1 MGEHQVENKH
11 MKNNDQFTIITGT
24 NRPNSNSEK
33 IAQTYAAALH
43 NAGGEGRV
51 LKLTD
56 LPRDFV
62 FTDMWDER
70 SAEMQSIIDTYMVTA
85 SKYVFVV
92 PEYNG
97 GFPGV
102 LKAFIDCVPPKIFQG
117 KKAGLVGL
125 SSGKAGGLR
134 PMDQLSN
141 VMNYLK
147 VSVLYAKPKLSEIE
161 LLLKEGDLKD
171 ERANE
176 LIRQH
181 VQLMIDF

>member
-1 MGEHQVENKH
+1 M
-11 MKNNDQFTIITGT
+11 DQFTIITGT

-33 IAQTYAAALH
+33 IAEVYASLLH
-43 NAGGEGRV
+43 NAGGEGRI
-51 LKLTD
+51 LRLTE

-70 SAEMQSIIDTYMVTA
+70 SSQMQAIIDEYMVPA
-85 SKYVFVV
+85 NKYIFIV

-102 LKAFIDCVPPKIFQG
+102 LKAFIDCVPPKTFQG

-161 LLLKEGDLKD
+161 MLLSDNRLND

-176 LIRQH
+176 LLRQH
-181 VQLMIDF
+181 VQLMLEF